1 MVPLIQKIA
10 RWLVLCEGPI
20 AKARKWKLRC
30 LGATIGSKTYIPSSF
45 HCTWP
50 HQIAVGSNCVLQ
62 RDIFFNVD
70 RYWTPGPII
79 RIGDRVFIGKG
90 AEFNITCRLT
100 IGNDS
105 LIASG
110 VKVID
115 HDHGMLKGDLM
126 RHQPSNEAEVIIGN
140 DVWIGANSILLKG
153 VKISDG
159 AVVGAGSVVTRSIPS
174 YEIWAGIPAKKIS
187 ERS

>member
-1 MVPLIQKIA
+1 
-10 RWLVLCEGPI
+10 
-20 AKARKWKLRC
+20 
-30 LGATIGSKTYIPSSF
+30 
-45 HCTWP
+45 
-50 HQIAVGSNCVLQ
+50 
-62 RDIFFNVD
+62 
-70 RYWTPGPII
+70 
-79 RIGDRVFIGKG
+79 
-90 AEFNITCRLT
+90 
-100 IGNDS
+100 
-105 LIASG
+105 
-110 VKVID
+110 
-115 HDHGMLKGDLM
+115 MLKGDLM